1 MMKLFNTVD
10 KDMIKIELVKKE
22 YRRGEI
28 MMSIHPVK
36 FTPIPQM
43 RIWGGESLKKR
54 FGVNEEVPI
63 GEYWVLSAY
72 PSAPS
77 IVSNGAMKGKS
88 ILALTEE
95 YPEEFLGSSP
105 QPRFP
110 LLIKFLDVEDD
121 LSIQVHPDNDYA
133 LREEKDYGKTEAWY
147 FLHAKEGAK
156 IILGDTFP
164 NREEYLKA
172 VEEGRIR
179 DYLKYKDV
187 KAGDVVYVPA
197 GTLHA
202 LLAGIQLIEV
212 QQTSDVTY
220 RVYDWDRVDREG
232 KKRELHVD
240 KAADVMTYGKK
251 IGHEDADL
259 TRRVIREEEG
269 FLHEHLV
276 TSPYFVMEKIT
287 LRGKKVRLSGGKE
300 GNPDILIISSGEG
313 RLSWTEEEAPIS
325 LHFGDTLLIPSSIS
339 QEGYDLETSGTL
351 EILRTFY

>member
-1 MMKLFNTVD
+1 MDL
-10 KDMIKIELVKKE
+10 
-22 YRRGEI
+22 Y
-28 MMSIHPVK
+28 PVK
-36 FTPIPQM
+36 FAPIPHA
-43 RIWGGESLKKR
+43 RIWGGESLKTSFSVQEK
-54 FGVNEEVPI
+54 GPI
-63 GEYWVLSAY
+63 GEYWVLSAH
-72 PSAPS
+72 PSSPS
-77 IVSNGAMKGKS
+77 VVTHGLLKGKS
-88 ILALTEE
+88 LLSLTEE
-95 YPEEFLGSSP
+95 YPKEFLGSSP

-147 FLHAKEGAK
+147 FLNAKKGAK
-156 IILGDTFP
+156 IIFGDTFQ

-202 LLAGIQLIEV
+202 LLAGTQLIEV

-220 RVYDWDRVDREG
+220 RVYDWDRVDQGG
-232 KKRELHVD
+232 KKRELHVE
-240 KAADVMTYGKK
+240 KAAAVMTYGKES
-251 IGHEDADL
+251 GHEDADL
-259 TRRVIREEEG
+259 IRRVIRDEEG

-313 RLSWTEEEAPIS
+313 RLSWTEKEAPIS